1 MTSPILNRTVE
12 ALELM
17 AQAESTVE
25 RLYETCAAQWK
36 EDKDF
41 WQGLALEEKHHSE
54 HIRSM
59 ISILT
64 DNPGNFL
71 PGRPFSAIA
80 LKTFISGIER
90 DIESVMQFAMP
101 ELNALRLARDIE
113 QALIEGRF
121 TEVVQTEDK
130 SFRALVDKIMLD
142 TATHRWQVEKKIAQ
156 LQAKG

>member
-1 MTSPILNRTVE
+1 MTSPMLNRTVE

-25 RLYETCAAQWK
+25 RLYEACAAQWK
-36 EDKDF
+36 EDEDF
-41 WQGLALEEKHHSE
+41 WQGLALEEKNHSE

-64 DNPGNFL
+64 GNPGNFQ

-90 DIESVMQFAMP
+90 DIESVTQFAMP
-101 ELNALRLARDIE
+101 ELNALHLARDIE
-113 QALIEGRF
+113 QAIIEGRF
-121 TEVVQTEDK
+121 IEVVQTDDK
-130 SFRALVDKIMLD
+130 SFRALADKIVGD